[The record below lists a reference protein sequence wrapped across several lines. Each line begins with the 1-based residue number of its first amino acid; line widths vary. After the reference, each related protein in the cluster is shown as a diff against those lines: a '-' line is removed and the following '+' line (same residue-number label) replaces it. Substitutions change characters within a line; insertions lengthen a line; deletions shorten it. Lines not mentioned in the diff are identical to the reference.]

1 MEKSGFVRFC
11 RIFAR
16 HTLAEAPTR
25 VSGRVRTYIERRL
38 LDALF
43 LALRNFA
50 TFGHCQC
57 KATVDVC
64 GICVYICQVEVYPP
78 VRGGYAL
85 LAVHIGVG
93 FCVARSYSVGQC
105 EGLLVRDE

>member
-1 MEKSGFVRFC
+1 MLP
-11 RIFAR
+11 
-16 HTLAEAPTR
+16 HW
-25 VSGRVRTYIERRL
+25 GRTGGWDDIYEEGVY

-50 TFGHCQC
+50 TFGHCQG

-64 GICVYICQVEVYPP
+64 GICVNICQVEVYPP